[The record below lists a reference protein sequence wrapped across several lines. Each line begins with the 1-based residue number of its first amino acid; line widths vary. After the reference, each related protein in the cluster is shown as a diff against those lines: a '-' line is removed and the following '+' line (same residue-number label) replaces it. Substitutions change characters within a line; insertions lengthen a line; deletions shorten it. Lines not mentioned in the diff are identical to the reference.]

1 LHWQSSP
8 NMLQS
13 SLSFNR
19 PDTIPKTSYPC
30 HPFVCLEK
38 LSNVCHPYITQTSV
52 DSRHTHTQDNRCFSC
67 KRTRACLTFLFC
79 ALELVKSRLQCVSTA
94 LVSPMKLLVTML
106 LSYQIPASS
115 CSETIFTKL
124 LFLEVVCFAV
134 ENLTLTV
141 MKCSFILWFSFNQI
155 HITAAAALPV
165 HVLHLPLQLRIAI
178 ARNFLIQQ
186 LGVATG
192 RVSAG
197 FIPLP
202 WPCWHIA
209 TGHRCVACPCLHILQ

>member
-1 LHWQSSP
+1 MSCTDSLLQTCFSLHCRSTVQI
-8 NMLQS
+8 LY
-13 SLSFNR
+13 
-19 PDTIPKTSYPC
+19 PKHLTHVTHLFVSKNCQMSVTHTS
-30 HPFVCLEK
+30 
-38 LSNVCHPYITQTSV
+38 ITQTSV

-141 MKCSFILWFSFNQI
+141 MKCSFIL
-155 HITAAAALPV
+155 
-165 HVLHLPLQLRIAI
+165 
-178 ARNFLIQQ
+178 
-186 LGVATG
+186 
-192 RVSAG
+192 
-197 FIPLP
+197 
-202 WPCWHIA
+202 
-209 TGHRCVACPCLHILQ
+209 